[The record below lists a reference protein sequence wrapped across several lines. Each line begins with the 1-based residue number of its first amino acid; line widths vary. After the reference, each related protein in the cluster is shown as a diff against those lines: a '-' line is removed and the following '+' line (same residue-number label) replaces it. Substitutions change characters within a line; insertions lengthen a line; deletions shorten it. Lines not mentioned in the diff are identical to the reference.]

1 MTLILQAAGFNP
13 SRDVGQSRAANMA
26 STYVPL
32 ESWVYPALERL
43 VLSKAPL
50 RSITLFLICLMP
62 TTMVQASDTSNSR
75 NTADMASTYV
85 PIESWVYPAF
95 DRLAAEGYVP
105 GAIFSL
111 RPWTRIACVRMVKEA
126 EQRIA
131 HDPNPPSD
139 AATLLSSLKEEFA
152 VEEQRIDGARNLEF
166 RLESLDQR
174 STSIAGRPLTDG
186 YHFAETIV
194 DDYGRP
200 FAQGENDYSGV
211 SFRATA
217 GPFAAY
223 ARAEIQRV
231 PSAPVPDAATQQA
244 IAAADFT
251 SAGALGP
258 PSDFTRGRLLDAN
271 VSYTFSNNQFTFG
284 KQTLWWGPARSGSTL
299 FSNNAEPLTMLRYD
313 RVRPFVL
320 PGFLEHLGSI
330 RLQFFVGRLAGA
342 QFVQAENHIIGSS
355 GIALSDQPFI
365 HGQKFS
371 FKPTENFEFSISRTT
386 IFGGSG
392 APVNTHTF
400 LRSVFSTGTGDEQ
413 NDPGD
418 RRVAFDAQY
427 RIPGIRNC
435 LTGYVDGFSDDQPFP
450 VAYPTESV
458 WLSGFFL
465 RCVPSMPRMTIRAEG
480 LLSPH
485 RDLAF
490 PGFFY
495 FNVHYL
501 SGYTNNRQLM
511 GSWIGREGD
520 GEQVWT
526 TWNLSPRSSIEASF
540 RGMTVNRE
548 FLQGGALRDFSVAA
562 NLHLRPEWQLRLED
576 QAEWWRFPLLSATPQ
591 RNNEFTIQLS
601 YRPIARTK
609 P

>member
-1 MTLILQAAGFNP
+1 M
-13 SRDVGQSRAANMA
+13 S
-26 STYVPL
+26 
-32 ESWVYPALERL
+32 ALFYR
-43 VLSKAPL
+43 
-50 RSITLFLICLMP
+50 TLFLACLMP
-62 TTMVQASDTSNSR
+62 TTILQASDPSNPSR
-75 NTADMASTYV
+75 TQQRSAAGMASTYV

-105 GAIFSL
+105 STIVSL
-111 RPWTRIACVRMVKEA
+111 RPWTRIACARLVREA
-126 EQRIA
+126 EKRIA
-131 HDPNPPSD
+131 HDPKPPSD
-139 AATLLSSLKEEFA
+139 AATLLRNLKEEFSA
-152 VEEQRIDGARNLEF
+152 ELQRMDGARNLEV
-166 RLESLDQR
+166 RLESVDER
-174 STSIAGRPLTDG
+174 STTIAGRPLTDG

-200 FAQGENDYSGV
+200 FDQGENDYTGL
-211 SFRATA
+211 SFHATA
-217 GPFAAY
+217 GSFAAY
-223 ARAEIQRV
+223 GRAEIQRV
-231 PSAPVPDAATQQA
+231 PSAASPDVAAQQA
-244 IAAADFT
+244 IAGADFT
-251 SAGALGP
+251 PAGAAGP

-313 RVRPFVL
+313 RVQPFVL
-320 PGFLEHLGSI
+320 PGFLGLLGSI
-330 RLQFFVGRLAGA
+330 RMQLFLGRLAGA
-342 QFVQAENHIIGSS
+342 QFVQADNRIIGSP
-355 GIALSDQPFI
+355 GIALKDQPFI
-365 HGQKFS
+365 HGEKVS
-371 FKPTENFEFSISRTT
+371 FKPNENFEFSVSRTV
-386 IFGGSG
+386 IFAGEGT
-392 APVNTHTF
+392 PFTTHTF
-400 LRSVFSTGTGDEQ
+400 LRSVFSVSGGAEQ

-418 RRVAFDAQY
+418 RRVAIDATY
-427 RIPGIRNC
+427 RIPGLRKC

-450 VAYPTESV
+450 PAYPTESA

-465 RCVPSMPRMTIRAEG
+465 RCVPSLPRMTIRAEG

-501 SGYTNNRQLM
+501 SGYTNSRQLM

-562 NLHLRPEWQLRLED
+562 NLQLRPEWQLRVED
-576 QAEWWRFPLLSATPQ
+576 QAEWWRFPLLSASPQ
-591 RNNEFTIQLS
+591 RNDELTIQLS

>member
-1 MTLILQAAGFNP
+1 
-13 SRDVGQSRAANMA
+13 MA
-26 STYVPL
+26 SL
-32 ESWVYPALERL
+32 LNSM
-43 VLSKAPL
+43 
-50 RSITLFLICLMP
+50 LFLVCLMP
-62 TTMVQASDTSNSR
+62 NAMLQASSYNPNDTQQR
-75 NTADMASTYV
+75 NVADMASTYV
-85 PIESWVYPAF
+85 PMESWIYAAF
-95 DRLAAEGYVP
+95 DRLAAEGYVQS
-105 GAIFSL
+105 AFVSL
-111 RPWTRIACVRMVKEA
+111 RPWTRLDCARLVEDA
-126 EQRIA
+126 EDRITP
-131 HDPNPPSD
+131 DSSPPVD
-139 AATLLSSLKEEFA
+139 AAALLRSLKQEFA
-152 VEEQRIDGARNLEF
+152 VEQQRMDGARNLEF

-200 FAQGENDYSGV
+200 FAEGENNYSGV

-217 GPFAAY
+217 GSFSAY

-231 PSAPVPDAATQQA
+231 PLAPDPDAAAQHA
-244 IAAADFT
+244 IAVADFT
-251 SAGALGP
+251 SAGTAGP
-258 PSDFTRGRLLDAN
+258 PSAFTRGRLLDAN
-271 VSYTFSNNQFTFG
+271 VSYIFSNNQFTFG

-299 FSNNAEPLTMLRYD
+299 FSNNGEPLAMLRYD

-320 PGFLEHLGSI
+320 PGFLGLLGPI
-330 RLQFFVGRLAGA
+330 RVQLFLGRLAGA
-342 QFVQAENHIIGSS
+342 QFVQAEDHIIGSS

-400 LRSVFSTGTGDEQ
+400 LRSVFATGTGDEQ

-427 RIPGIRNC
+427 RMPGLRNC

-465 RCVPSMPRMTIRAEG
+465 RCVPSLPRMTIRAEG

-520 GEQVWT
+520 GEQIWT
-526 TWNLSPRSSIEASF
+526 TWSLSPRSSIEASV
-540 RGMTVNRE
+540 RSMTVNRE

-562 NLHLRPEWQLRLED
+562 NLQLHPEWQLRLED
-576 QAEWWRFPLLSATPQ
+576 QAERWRFPLLSATPH
-591 RNNEFTIQLS
+591 RNNEFTVQLS

>member
-1 MTLILQAAGFNP
+1 M
-13 SRDVGQSRAANMA
+13 V
-26 STYVPL
+26 
-32 ESWVYPALERL
+32 
-43 VLSKAPL
+43 
-50 RSITLFLICLMP
+50 CLMP
-62 TTMVQASDTSNSR
+62 TTTIQASGTSNSR
-75 NTADMASTYV
+75 NTANMASTYV
-85 PIESWVYPAF
+85 PIESWVYPAL

-105 GAIFSL
+105 SVIFSL
-111 RPWTRIACVRMVKEA
+111 RPWTRLACARMMEEA
-126 EQRIA
+126 GKRIA
-131 HDPNPPSD
+131 HDQRLASD
-139 AATLLSSLKEEFA
+139 ATVLLRSLKEEFA
-152 VEEQRIDGARNLEF
+152 VEQQEIEGVRNRDF
-166 RLESLDQR
+166 RLEAVEER
-174 STSIAGRPLTDG
+174 STSITGRPLTDG

-200 FAQGENDYSGV
+200 FAQGENNYTGI
-211 SFRATA
+211 SFHAAA
-217 GPFAAY
+217 GTFAVY
-223 ARAEIQRV
+223 ARAEVQRV
-231 PSAPVPDAATQQA
+231 PFAPVPDATVQKA

-258 PSDFTRGRLLDAN
+258 PTGFTRGRLLDSY

-313 RVRPFVL
+313 RVQPFVL
-320 PGFLEHLGSI
+320 PGFLKFLGSI
-330 RLQFFVGRLAGA
+330 RAQFFLGRLAGA
-342 QFVQAENHIIGSS
+342 QFVQAENQIIGSA
-355 GIALSDQPFI
+355 GVAQGDQPFI
-365 HGQKFS
+365 HGEKLS
-371 FKPTENFEFSISRTT
+371 FKLNENFEFSVSRTT

-392 APVNTHTF
+392 APVTTAIF
-400 LRSVFSTGTGDEQ
+400 LRSVFSVSTANGPE
-413 NDPGD
+413 DPGD
-418 RRVAFDAQY
+418 RRVAVDATY
-427 RIPGIRNC
+427 RIPGLRKC
-435 LTGYVDGFSDDQPFP
+435 LTGYADGFADDQPFP
-450 VAYPTESV
+450 PAYPTESV

-465 RCVPSMPRMTIRAEG
+465 RCVPRLPRMTIRAEG

-548 FLQGGALRDFSVAA
+548 FLQGGALRDFSLAA
-562 NLHLRPEWQLRLED
+562 NLQLHPEWHLTLQD
-576 QAEWWRFPLLSATPQ
+576 QAEWWRFPLLSTKPE
-591 RNNEFTIQLS
+591 RNDAFTIQLS
-601 YRPIARTK
+601 YTPLGRAK
-609 P
+609 Q

>member
-1 MTLILQAAGFNP
+1 MF
-13 SRDVGQSRAANMA
+13 S
-26 STYVPL
+26 
-32 ESWVYPALERL
+32 
-43 VLSKAPL
+43 L
-50 RSITLFLICLMP
+50 RSITLFSVCLMP
-62 TTMVQASDTSNSR
+62 TTMLQASDPSNPSSTQQSS
-75 NTADMASTYV
+75 TADMASTYV

-105 GAIFSL
+105 STIVSL
-111 RPWTRIACVRMVKEA
+111 RPWTRIACARMVREA
-126 EQRIA
+126 ENRIT
-131 HDPNPPSD
+131 HDPKPPSD
-139 AATLLSSLKEEFA
+139 AATLLLNLKEEFS
-152 VEEQRIDGARNLEF
+152 VERQRMDGARNLEF
-166 RLESLDQR
+166 RLESVDER
-174 STSIAGRPLTDG
+174 STEIAGRPLTDG

-194 DDYGRP
+194 NNYGRP
-200 FAQGENDYSGV
+200 FGQGENDYTGL

-223 ARAEIQRV
+223 GRAEIQRV
-231 PSAPVPDAATQQA
+231 PSVASPDAAAQQA

-251 SAGALGP
+251 SAAAAGP

-271 VSYTFSNNQFTFG
+271 VSYTVSNNQFTFG

-299 FSNNAEPLTMLRYD
+299 FSNNAEPVTMLRYD
-313 RVRPFVL
+313 RVQPFVL
-320 PGFLEHLGSI
+320 PGFLRYLGAI
-330 RLQFFVGRLAGA
+330 RAQFFVGRLAGA
-342 QFVQAENHIIGSS
+342 QFVQAENQIIGSP
-355 GIALSDQPFI
+355 GVALKDQPFL
-365 HGQKFS
+365 HGEKLS
-371 FKPTENFEFSISRTT
+371 FKPNENFEFSVSRTV
-386 IFGGSG
+386 IFAGEG
-392 APVNTHTF
+392 APFTTHTF
-400 LRSVFSTGTGDEQ
+400 LRSIFSITGGNEQ

-418 RRVAFDAQY
+418 RRVAVDATY
-427 RIPGIRNC
+427 RIPGLRKC
-435 LTGYVDGFSDDQPFP
+435 LTGYADGFSDDQPFP
-450 VAYPTESV
+450 PAYPTESA

-465 RCVPSMPRMTIRAEG
+465 RCVPRLPHMTIRAEG

-562 NLHLRPEWQLRLED
+562 NLQLRPEWQLRLED
-576 QAEWWRFPLLSATPQ
+576 QAEWWRFPLLSASPQ
-591 RNNEFTIQLS
+591 RNDELTIQLS